1 MVDALGRLLHNTW
14 EIKKGLSPSVT
25 NDGLD
30 SLYSM
35 LIDLGVT
42 GGKLLGAGGGGFFLV
57 HGDSSISSRLR
68 NSLPDSNRI
77 LPLAIEE
84 KGSEIIHS

>member
-1 MVDALGRLLHNTW
+1 M
-14 EIKKGLSPSVT
+14 T
-25 NDGLD
+25 NEGLD
-30 SLYSM
+30 SLYSK
-35 LIDLGVT
+35 LIELGVT

-57 HGDSSISSRLR
+57 HGDDSIASRLMS
-68 NSLPDSNRI
+68 SLPDINRV